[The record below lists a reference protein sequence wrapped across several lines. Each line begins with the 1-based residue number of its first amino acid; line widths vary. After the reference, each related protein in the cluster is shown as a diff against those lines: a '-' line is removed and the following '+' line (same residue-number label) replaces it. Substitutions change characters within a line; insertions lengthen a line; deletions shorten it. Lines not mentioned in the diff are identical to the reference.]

1 MSKMDFT
8 FDTELALPSGFTPQL
23 IAERSAARST
33 QFASAVA
40 PQVPP
45 EVSVIMPVYNAEAT
59 LDATVRSVLAQS
71 FAWFELIAIDD
82 GSRDGSLALLLE
94 LAATDP
100 RIKVVSRAND
110 GVSSARNLGADLA
123 SSPLLAFL
131 DADDLWTTDK
141 LACHVALHREEPELA
156 ASYARIAF
164 IAEDAAGLDGAKT
177 HSSLCRHMPCLT
189 DVLGENPV
197 CTASNLVV
205 DRRWF
210 LATGGFDPRLSYA
223 EDQEFAARLIARG
236 GKLGGVDA
244 VLTGYRL
251 SPGGLSMDLA
261 RMYEGWRLVAASF
274 LPVGECTALEALYC
288 RYLARRVLRAG
299 GRPWQS
305 LSYVAAG
312 LRLDAKSFLA
322 DRRRGWSTVAAAL
335 VAPLLPTRLRLR
347 LFA

>member
-1 MSKMDFT
+1 MTRPDHA
-8 FDTELALPSGFTPQL
+8 LAT
-23 IAERSAARST
+23 IDAT
-33 QFASAVA
+33 A
-40 PQVPP
+40 P
-45 EVSVIMPVYNAEAT
+45 EISVVLPVYNAEAT
-59 LDATVRSVLAQS
+59 LEATVASVLAQGLRH
-71 FAWFELIAIDD
+71 FELIAIDD
-82 GSRDGSLALLLE
+82 GSSDGSLSRLLA
-94 LAATDP
+94 LAAQDR
-100 RIKVVSRAND
+100 RIKVIARDNG
-110 GVSSARNLGADLA
+110 GVSSARNLGVENARA
-123 SSPLLAFL
+123 PLVAFL
-131 DADDLWTTDK
+131 DADDLWHADK
-141 LACHVALHREEPELA
+141 LARHVALHRQYPGLA

-261 RMYEGWRLVAASF
+261 RMFG
-274 LPVGECTALEALYC
+274 T
-288 RYLARRVLRAG
+288 
-299 GRPWQS
+299 
-305 LSYVAAG
+305 
-312 LRLDAKSFLA
+312 K
-322 DRRRGWSTVAAAL
+322 
-335 VAPLLPTRLRLR
+335 
-347 LFA
+347 